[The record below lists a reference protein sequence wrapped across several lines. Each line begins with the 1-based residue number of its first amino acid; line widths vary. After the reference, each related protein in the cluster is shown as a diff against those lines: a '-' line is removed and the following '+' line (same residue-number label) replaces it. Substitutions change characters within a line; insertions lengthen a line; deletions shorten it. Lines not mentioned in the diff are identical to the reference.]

1 MLPCRRRQYSGDFL
15 YCVKN
20 LFRIYYIWVM
30 NMAHIH
36 GTYSYDDVGVK
47 RWLKIIR
54 LVNMHKH
61 LGHALAQSS
70 LAAVLRALKTSAQ
83 VPGTQHLLRSCA
95 MVLRLFVHTDET
107 QSLFLAFDLYIIIIE
122 KE

>member
-1 MLPCRRRQYSGDFL
+1 
-15 YCVKN
+15 
-20 LFRIYYIWVM
+20 
-30 NMAHIH
+30 
-36 GTYSYDDVGVK
+36 
-47 RWLKIIR
+47 
-54 LVNMHKH
+54 MHKH

-107 QSLFLAFDLYIIIIE
+107 QSLFLAFDLYIILSNKVSYKKAAGQADYSAQKVTASHRPTCPDPLSQLIGSGRILFF
-122 KE
+122 K